1 MPPDP
6 SSRHT
11 RLRVRE
17 RAFVR
22 YYHPATT
29 MFSPP
34 QLKILYETL
43 QGVYEMYV
51 RSLASGGGLYD
62 CLFTTLLSLL
72 QLLKLPR
79 MGTSNLKYSCGHPC

>member
-22 YYHPATT
+22 YYHSATT

-51 RSLASGGGLYD
+51 RSPASSGGLYN
-62 CLFTTLLSLL
+62 CLFILSLL

-79 MGTSNLKYSCGHPC
+79 MDTSNLKYSCGHPC